1 MNKSRQKALSGL
13 RVLDLSRVLS
23 GPFCT
28 MILADLGAEVI
39 KIEMP
44 KVGND
49 TRTLGPFV
57 KGESMYFVNMNRNKY
72 SLTLDLKKDEG
83 KQVFLDLVKKSDVVV
98 ENFKPSVM
106 KKLGLDYEI
115 LKSYNPRIICASI
128 SGFGQTS
135 KYAERAGYDII
146 GQAMGGIMSCTGWPD
161 KPPSKVGTPI
171 ADILAGLF
179 TTIGILASVIA
190 RNEMHKGQNI
200 DVALVDSVISSLNT
214 LVQIYLVTGK
224 VPERVGNRYLFMAPF
239 NTFKVKDG
247 WVVIGIGNY
256 KLWRKFCEVLQR
268 EDLKNLGKYSSNK
281 KRVEHYEEL
290 EKLVNDWI
298 KDKSKHKVTKLLLEN
313 GIPASLVYDVEDI
326 VNDENIVKDREMLVE
341 MQHPTIGKI
350 KVVGSPI
357 KMSET
362 PPAFDFPAPLLGQ
375 QTKDIL
381 KNLLGYPDEKIE
393 YLEKNSVI

>member
-1 MNKSRQKALSGL
+1 MNKSKQKALGGL
-13 RVLDLSRVLS
+13 RVIDLSRVLS

-49 TRTLGPFV
+49 TRTLGPFLN
-57 KGESMYFVNMNRNKY
+57 GESMYFVNMNRNKY
-72 SLTLDLKKDEG
+72 SLTLDLKKKEG
-83 KQVFLDLVKKSDVVV
+83 KQVLLDLVAKSDVIV
-98 ENFKPSVM
+98 ENFKPGVM
-106 KKLGLDYEI
+106 KKLGVDYET
-115 LKSYNPRIICASI
+115 LKSSNPKIICASI

-135 KYAERAGYDII
+135 KYAARAGYDII

-179 TTIGILASVIA
+179 ATIGILASVLA
-190 RNEMHKGQNI
+190 RGKTRKGQHI

-239 NTFKVKDG
+239 NTFKAKDG
-247 WVVIGIGNY
+247 WVVIGIGND
-256 KLWRKFCEVLQR
+256 KLWHKFCEVLQR
-268 EDLKNLGKYSSNK
+268 DDLKDLEKYSSNK
-281 KRVEHYEEL
+281 KRVEHFEEL
-290 EKLVNDWI
+290 ERIVNDWI
-298 KDKSKHKVTKLLLEN
+298 KDKTKQEIMNLLLKN
-313 GIPASLVYDVEDI
+313 GIPASLVYDIKDI

-341 MQHPTIGKI
+341 MSHPTIGRI

-362 PPAFDFPAPLLGQ
+362 PPTFDAPAPTLGQ
-375 QTKDIL
+375 NTKEIL
-381 KNLLGYPDEKIE
+381 KNLLGYPDKKIE
-393 YLEKNSVI
+393 SLMKENII

>member
-1 MNKSRQKALSGL
+1 MVQSRQKALSGL

-49 TRTLGPFV
+49 TRTLGPFLN
-57 KGESMYFVNMNRNKY
+57 GESMYFVNMNRNKY
-72 SLTLDLKKDEG
+72 SLTLNLKKREG
-83 KQVFLDLVKKSDVVV
+83 KQVFLDLVAKSDVVV
-98 ENFKPSVM
+98 ENFKPGVM
-106 KKLGLDYEI
+106 KKLGLDYEV
-115 LKSYNPRIICASI
+115 LKSHNPRIICASI

-161 KPPSKVGTPI
+161 KLPSRVGTPI

-179 TTIGILASVIA
+179 STIGILASVIA
-190 RNEMHKGQNI
+190 RGKTLKGQNI

-239 NTFKVKDG
+239 NTFKAKDG
-247 WVVIGIGNY
+247 WVVIGIGND
-256 KLWRKFCEVLQR
+256 KLWHKFCDVLQR
-268 EDLKNLGKYSSNK
+268 EDLKDLEKYSSNK
-281 KRVEHYEEL
+281 KRVECYKEL
-290 EKLVNDWI
+290 EAIVNEWI
-298 KDKSKHKVTKLLLEN
+298 KDKTRQEVTSLLLAN
-313 GIPASLVYDVEDI
+313 GIPASLVYDVKDI
-326 VNDENIVKDREMLVE
+326 VDDENIIHDREMLVE
-341 MQHPTIGKI
+341 MDHPTVGRH

-362 PPAFDFPAPLLGQ
+362 PPAFESPAPILGQ
-375 QTKDIL
+375 QTEEIL
-381 KNLLGYPDEKIE
+381 RGLLGYPEEKIGE
-393 YLEKNSVI
+393 LRERSVI